1 MKQRNVSKGISLI
14 NRYPH
19 LIKRKMHEKKQQK
32 KLDFWIVV
40 MLRKTSNATTLSSL
54 DFILDHRKNTKAQM
68 CFDEG
73 GM

>member
-1 MKQRNVSKGISLI
+1 M
-14 NRYPH
+14 
-19 LIKRKMHEKKQQK
+19 IKRKMHEKKQQK

-40 MLRKTSNATTLSSL
+40 TLRKTSNATTLSSL

-68 CFDEG
+68 SFDEG